1 MTSILA
7 FDSRS
12 LSILLA
18 DKFQDLFSSDY
29 PIFYKN
35 KVDKGKIEKQKFC
48 FKNALDTAV
57 NFD

>member
-1 MTSILA
+1 MCSILS

-12 LSILLA
+12 MSYLLSNE
-18 DKFQDLFSSDY
+18 FEHLFIAEY

-35 KVDKGKIEKQKFC
+35 KVDKGKIEKQKYC
-48 FKNALDTAV
+48 YRNALDTAV